1 MPEDAEPE
9 YSDWQSFE
17 RIFSNGKLK
26 NATSKKQYLVGGC
39 SALLD
44 VNQ

>member
-26 NATSKKQYLVGGC
+26 NATSRNNIW
-39 SALLD
+39 SA
-44 VNQ
+44 VAVRATGR